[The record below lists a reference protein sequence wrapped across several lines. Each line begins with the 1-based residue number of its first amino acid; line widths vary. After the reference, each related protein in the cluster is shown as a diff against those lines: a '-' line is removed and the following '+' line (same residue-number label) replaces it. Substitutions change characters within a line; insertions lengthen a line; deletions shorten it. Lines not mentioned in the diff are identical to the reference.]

1 MTKRL
6 ERAAAFLQRCE
17 IPDGTAEEWELAL
30 AMREKAQRVRC
41 QLVAYLQAGIAP
53 GLAAAL
59 LAAEIGAPNILV
71 QFEERG

>member
-17 IPDGTAEEWELAL
+17 IPDGTPEEWEMAL
-30 AMREKAQRVRC
+30 VMQEKALRVRC

-53 GLAAAL
+53 DLAITL
-59 LAAEIGAPNILV
+59 LAAEIGAPNIMV
-71 QFEERG
+71 RFGEGE